1 MTTKSTSV
9 SNSEPQAEMS
19 ARVERANA
27 VVRKYVLLSV
37 GAGAIPVPAFDVAA
51 SVGLQLLLI
60 QEISEIYGV
69 DHRQDLVRN
78 ALATMATTTGG
89 LVIGSY
95 LGASVAKFV
104 PGVGTKVG
112 MVKTATFFGIT
123 THISGKFLIMHFE
136 AGGTL
141 LDFDPI
147 VMRNFFQDE
156 FEKSA
161 YDTSAVQNERRVGE
175 VAAS

>member
-1 MTTKSTSV
+1 MTTNSTSV
-9 SNSEPQAEMS
+9 SISEPQAQAQQAQIN

-27 VVRKYVLLSV
+27 VIRKYVLLSM
-37 GAGAIPVPAFDVAA
+37 GAGAIPVPVFDVAA
-51 SVGLQLLLI
+51 SVGLQLKLI

-69 DHRQDLVRN
+69 DHCQDLVRN
-78 ALATMATTTGG
+78 AVATITTTTGG

-104 PGVGTKVG
+104 PGVGTKIG
-112 MVKTATFFGIT
+112 IVKTAMFFGIT

-141 LDFDPI
+141 LEFDPI
-147 VMRNFFQDE
+147 AMRNFFKDE

-161 YDTSAVQNERRVGE
+161 YGRRV
-175 VAAS
+175 ATDKPF